1 MSRVRTRPTRDD
13 TREKLFE
20 AAARVFEEQGI
31 GGASIEAIAA
41 AAGFTRGAF
50 YSNFKSKDELIIAML
65 EDHVEQSI
73 RRNLDLLARH
83 KNLADFIDAL
93 KTMDRS
99 RQDPLGRSPLL
110 HMEMILFVA
119 RAEKRRPELAKRLR
133 ARRKLIT
140 DIVETTLKNSGRNG
154 SLNPTWTGAILL
166 ALEDGFRLHRLID
179 PETTP
184 ADSFLRAIGDLQR
197 AIGIRRPDE
206 RCDSGRFSAALAPA
220 CALCNWPGDRAH
232 LARATPCQIA
242 KRGQRADGDADRK
255 GDGVIAGEVVQQ
267 AGDPGTRGA
276 AGERRQHDG
285 AEDAAVM
292 LALKDLQHHRAH
304 DRGQAVAERALRQA
318 S

>member
-1 MSRVRTRPTRDD
+1 MSRVRTRPTRDH
-13 TREKLFE
+13 TRDKLFE
-20 AAARVFEEQGI
+20 AAARVFEADGI

-73 RRNLDLLARH
+73 RRNLDILAQH
-83 KNLADFIDAL
+83 DKLDDFIAAL

-140 DIVETTLKNSGRNG
+140 DILETTAKNSGPNTI
-154 SLNPTWTGAILL
+154 LNPTWAGSVVL

-184 ADSFLRAIGDLQR
+184 AESFLRAITDLR
-197 AIGIRRPDE
+197 RRPGLSSD
-206 RCDSGRFSAALAPA
+206 
-220 CALCNWPGDRAH
+220 
-232 LARATPCQIA
+232 
-242 KRGQRADGDADRK
+242 
-255 GDGVIAGEVVQQ
+255 
-267 AGDPGTRGA
+267 
-276 AGERRQHDG
+276 
-285 AEDAAVM
+285 
-292 LALKDLQHHRAH
+292 
-304 DRGQAVAERALRQA
+304 
-318 S
+318 

>member
-50 YSNFKSKDELIIAML
+50 YSNFNSKDELIIAML
-65 EDHVEQSI
+65 EDHVEQTI

-83 KNLADFIDAL
+83 KNIVDFIDAL

-99 RQDPLGRSPLL
+99 RHDPLGRSPLL

-119 RAEKRRPELAKRLR
+119 RAERRRPELAKRLR
-133 ARRKLIT
+133 ARRQLIT
-140 DIVETTLKNSGRNG
+140 DIVETTLKNSGTNG

-197 AIGIRRPDE
+197 AIGV
-206 RCDSGRFSAALAPA
+206 SSA
-220 CALCNWPGDRAH
+220 
-232 LARATPCQIA
+232 
-242 KRGQRADGDADRK
+242 
-255 GDGVIAGEVVQQ
+255 
-267 AGDPGTRGA
+267 
-276 AGERRQHDG
+276 
-285 AEDAAVM
+285 
-292 LALKDLQHHRAH
+292 
-304 DRGQAVAERALRQA
+304 
-318 S
+318 

>member
-73 RRNLDLLARH
+73 GRIRDLLERH
-83 KNLADFIDAL
+83 RNLADFIEAL
-93 KTMDRS
+93 KTVNRS
-99 RQDPLGRSPLL
+99 QQDPLGRSPLL

-133 ARRKLIT
+133 ARRKLVT
-140 DIVETTLKNSGRNG
+140 DIIQTTARNG
-154 SLNPTWTGAILL
+154 GGTTIRNPVWAGALVL

-184 ADSFLRAIGDLQR
+184 PESFFRAIGDLQR
-197 AIGIRRPDE
+197 AMGI
-206 RCDSGRFSAALAPA
+206 SS
-220 CALCNWPGDRAH
+220 
-232 LARATPCQIA
+232 T
-242 KRGQRADGDADRK
+242 
-255 GDGVIAGEVVQQ
+255 
-267 AGDPGTRGA
+267 
-276 AGERRQHDG
+276 
-285 AEDAAVM
+285 
-292 LALKDLQHHRAH
+292 
-304 DRGQAVAERALRQA
+304 
-318 S
+318 

>member
-41 AAGFTRGAF
+41 AAGFSRGAF
-50 YSNFKSKDELIIAML
+50 YSNFNSKNEFIIAML
-65 EDHVEQSI
+65 EDHVEQSM

-83 KNLADFIDAL
+83 NNLADFIDAL

-119 RAEKRRPELAKRLR
+119 RAEKRRPDLPPRLR
-133 ARRKLIT
+133 ARRKLIA
-140 DIVETTLKNSGRNG
+140 DIVETALKNSGKNG
-154 SLNPTWTGAILL
+154 ALNPTWTGAILL

-197 AIGIRRPDE
+197 AIGV
-206 RCDSGRFSAALAPA
+206 SSA
-220 CALCNWPGDRAH
+220 
-232 LARATPCQIA
+232 
-242 KRGQRADGDADRK
+242 
-255 GDGVIAGEVVQQ
+255 
-267 AGDPGTRGA
+267 
-276 AGERRQHDG
+276 
-285 AEDAAVM
+285 
-292 LALKDLQHHRAH
+292 
-304 DRGQAVAERALRQA
+304 
-318 S
+318 

>member
-1 MSRVRTRPTRDD
+1 MSRVRTRPTRDA
-13 TREKLFE
+13 TCEKLFE
-20 AAARVFEEQGI
+20 AAATVFEEQGI
-31 GGASIEAIAA
+31 GGASIEVIAA

-83 KNLADFIDAL
+83 QNLSDFIDAL

-133 ARRKLIT
+133 ARRKLIAE
-140 DIVETTLKNSGRNG
+140 IVETTLKNSGKTARN
-154 SLNPTWTGAILL
+154 PEWTAAIVL

-184 ADSFLRAIGDLQR
+184 PDSFLRAISDLQR
-197 AIGIRRPDE
+197 AIGV
-206 RCDSGRFSAALAPA
+206 SS
-220 CALCNWPGDRAH
+220 
-232 LARATPCQIA
+232 T
-242 KRGQRADGDADRK
+242 
-255 GDGVIAGEVVQQ
+255 
-267 AGDPGTRGA
+267 
-276 AGERRQHDG
+276 
-285 AEDAAVM
+285 
-292 LALKDLQHHRAH
+292 
-304 DRGQAVAERALRQA
+304 
-318 S
+318 

>member
-20 AAARVFEEQGI
+20 AAARLFEEQGI
-31 GGASIEAIAA
+31 GGASIEVIAA

-50 YSNFKSKDELIIAML
+50 YSNFKSKDELIIAMI
-65 EDHVEQSI
+65 EDHVAQSI
-73 RRNLDLLARH
+73 RRNLDLLAQH

-99 RQDPLGRSPLL
+99 RQDPLARSPLL

-140 DIVETTLKNSGRNG
+140 DIVETASKNSGSNRT
-154 SLNPTWTGAILL
+154 LNPTWTSAILL

-197 AIGIRRPDE
+197 AIGI
-206 RCDSGRFSAALAPA
+206 SS
-220 CALCNWPGDRAH
+220 
-232 LARATPCQIA
+232 T
-242 KRGQRADGDADRK
+242 
-255 GDGVIAGEVVQQ
+255 
-267 AGDPGTRGA
+267 
-276 AGERRQHDG
+276 
-285 AEDAAVM
+285 
-292 LALKDLQHHRAH
+292 
-304 DRGQAVAERALRQA
+304 
-318 S
+318 

>member
-31 GGASIEAIAA
+31 GGASIEAVAA

-73 RRNLDLLARH
+73 RRNLDILAQH
-83 KNLADFIDAL
+83 DNLDDFIAAL

-133 ARRKLIT
+133 ARRKLVA
-140 DIVETTLKNSGRNG
+140 DIIETTAKNSGQTTIRN
-154 SLNPTWTGAILL
+154 PAWAGALVL

-179 PETTP
+179 PETTSP
-184 ADSFLRAIGDLQR
+184 DSFFRAIGDLQR
-197 AIGIRRPDE
+197 AMGI
-206 RCDSGRFSAALAPA
+206 SSA
-220 CALCNWPGDRAH
+220 
-232 LARATPCQIA
+232 
-242 KRGQRADGDADRK
+242 
-255 GDGVIAGEVVQQ
+255 
-267 AGDPGTRGA
+267 
-276 AGERRQHDG
+276 
-285 AEDAAVM
+285 
-292 LALKDLQHHRAH
+292 
-304 DRGQAVAERALRQA
+304 
-318 S
+318 

>member
-13 TREKLFE
+13 TCEKLFE
-20 AAARVFEEQGI
+20 ADARAFEEQGI

-50 YSNFKSKDELIIAML
+50 YSNFKSKDELIIAMI

-119 RAEKRRPELAKRLR
+119 RAEKRRPDLAKRLR
-133 ARRKLIT
+133 ARRKLIA
-140 DIVETTLKNSGRNG
+140 DIVTTTLKTSGREG
-154 SLNPTWTGAILL
+154 AVDPAWTGAILL

-197 AIGIRRPDE
+197 AMGI
-206 RCDSGRFSAALAPA
+206 
-220 CALCNWPGDRAH
+220 
-232 LARATPCQIA
+232 
-242 KRGQRADGDADRK
+242 
-255 GDGVIAGEVVQQ
+255 
-267 AGDPGTRGA
+267 
-276 AGERRQHDG
+276 
-285 AEDAAVM
+285 
-292 LALKDLQHHRAH
+292 
-304 DRGQAVAERALRQA
+304 A
-318 S
+318 SH

>member
-13 TREKLFE
+13 TCDKLFE

-50 YSNFKSKDELIIAML
+50 YSNFKSKDELIIAMI
-65 EDHVEQSI
+65 EDHVAQSI
-73 RRNLDLLARH
+73 RRNLDLLAKH

-93 KTMDRS
+93 KTMDRG
-99 RQDPLGRSPLL
+99 QHDPLGRSPVL

-140 DIVETTLKNSGRNG
+140 DIVETASKNSGSNG
-154 SLNPTWTGAILL
+154 ALNPTWTGAILL

-197 AIGIRRPDE
+197 AIGI
-206 RCDSGRFSAALAPA
+206 SS
-220 CALCNWPGDRAH
+220 
-232 LARATPCQIA
+232 T
-242 KRGQRADGDADRK
+242 
-255 GDGVIAGEVVQQ
+255 
-267 AGDPGTRGA
+267 
-276 AGERRQHDG
+276 
-285 AEDAAVM
+285 
-292 LALKDLQHHRAH
+292 
-304 DRGQAVAERALRQA
+304 
-318 S
+318 

>member
-50 YSNFKSKDELIIAML
+50 YSNFTSKDELIIAML
-65 EDHVEQSI
+65 EDHVEQTI

-83 KNLADFIDAL
+83 KNIVDFIDAL

-99 RQDPLGRSPLL
+99 RHDPLGRSPLL

-133 ARRKLIT
+133 ARRQLIT

-154 SLNPTWTGAILL
+154 ALNPTWTAAILL

-197 AIGIRRPDE
+197 AIGI
-206 RCDSGRFSAALAPA
+206 SS
-220 CALCNWPGDRAH
+220 N
-232 LARATPCQIA
+232 
-242 KRGQRADGDADRK
+242 
-255 GDGVIAGEVVQQ
+255 
-267 AGDPGTRGA
+267 
-276 AGERRQHDG
+276 
-285 AEDAAVM
+285 
-292 LALKDLQHHRAH
+292 
-304 DRGQAVAERALRQA
+304 
-318 S
+318 